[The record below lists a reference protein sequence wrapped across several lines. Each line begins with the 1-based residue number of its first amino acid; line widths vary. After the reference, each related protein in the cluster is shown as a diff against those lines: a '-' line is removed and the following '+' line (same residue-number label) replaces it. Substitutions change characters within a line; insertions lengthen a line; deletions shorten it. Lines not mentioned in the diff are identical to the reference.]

1 MEQDQQRATE
11 RRAAIGKLMARWRT
25 ARELSEVTH
34 QCPPDGD
41 IFMPCCGFTPFD
53 VPRTGRITENPALA
67 TCHGDPR
74 KETRR

>member
-1 MEQDQQRATE
+1 MEQGNRRTAE
-11 RRAAIGKLMARWRT
+11 RRAAIEKLMARWRT
-25 ARELSEVTH
+25 ARELPEVTH
-34 QCPPDGD
+34 QRPPDGD

-67 TCHGDPR
+67 TCHGDPG